1 MNRAPRHA
9 LFAAALLGLVSG
21 CDASQYFYAEL
32 EEPAICKT
40 FPDVVM
46 DPTAPGADLVKQ
58 LPPIPL
64 TQNIPLFDS
73 TSGQVVFKLLSLEFV
88 GKQGIQDFN
97 SVDAAWITALPDP
110 NGTSGLQPTDLIRYD
125 RVPGVL
131 PEKRLTIGGNS
142 DIDLV
147 PFLTS
152 SGEISV
158 EARMTGGLP
167 NNPWTADVTGCIYAK
182 ARIHYLDAYGLHF

>member
-1 MNRAPRHA
+1 MIRALRHA
-9 LFAAALLGLVSG
+9 LFAAALLGLTSG
-21 CDASQYFYAEL
+21 CGISQWFYAEL
-32 EEPAICKT
+32 EEPGICKT
-40 FPDVVM
+40 FVDVVM

-64 TQNIPLFDS
+64 SRNIPLFDS
-73 TSGQVVFKLLSLEFV
+73 SAGGVQFKLLSLTFL

-97 SVDAAWITALPDP
+97 SVNSAWITALPDP
-110 NGTSGLQPTDLIRYD
+110 NGTSGLPPTELIRYD
-125 RVPGVL
+125 KAPGVTPGL
-131 PEKRLTIGGNS
+131 ELTIGGTS

-158 EARMTGGLP
+158 EARMVGGLP
-167 NNPWTADVTGCIYAK
+167 NNPWVADITGCIYAK
-182 ARIHYLDAYGLHF
+182 ARVNYLGAYGINF